1 MSQSI
6 ILSVA
11 LMFIIGTA
19 QVVWAQQQSGQ
30 LVGVGILL
38 EPQNDGT
45 VLIRSVSPS
54 GPADKAGIKAEDEL
68 LSIDGKSVADIVPQQ
83 LVNIIRG
90 GVGTDVTLTV
100 RTKGQRPRQVK
111 VTRADISSMVPAA
124 PGNAANPATPA
135 APANPPASAAPQT
148 NAPRNVTA
156 PQGSLKFTRIGVKDP
171 GINNI
176 EAVSFLIPAGWK
188 TEGGVQWFPDYSILA
203 NLLMKVTDP
212 QTGAQIEFLPA
223 QNFTWL
229 NQMVVPMQPGTN
241 YMGNILWQPIGD
253 IPTFIK
259 TFYAPQ
265 ATPQLQNARQVA
277 VEDLPK
283 IANEVT
289 KTLGGMGSAKS
300 ARVRYEYQRNGQPWE
315 EDVFVT
321 LTYYPWQ
328 LGTIWSVNSA
338 YAFRA
343 PKGQLDTI
351 KPVMT
356 TTISTIRLS
365 QEWYGGYMYVQKLFN
380 DRMNQSIRNARAISD
395 TITRNSEEIRQM
407 FADSY
412 KQRSES
418 QDRISQNFS
427 EYIRGVETYND
438 PYGGHPVQLPSGY
451 NDAWVNAR
459 GEYLLSNQAG
469 FDPNVGDT
477 TEWRRMPVTQH

>member
-1 MSQSI
+1 
-6 ILSVA
+6 
-11 LMFIIGTA
+11 
-19 QVVWAQQQSGQ
+19 
-30 LVGVGILL
+30 
-38 EPQNDGT
+38 
-45 VLIRSVSPS
+45 
-54 GPADKAGIKAEDEL
+54 
-68 LSIDGKSVADIVPQQ
+68 
-83 LVNIIRG
+83 
-90 GVGTDVTLTV
+90 
-100 RTKGQRPRQVK
+100 
-111 VTRADISSMVPAA
+111 
-124 PGNAANPATPA
+124 
-135 APANPPASAAPQT
+135 
-148 NAPRNVTA
+148 
-156 PQGSLKFTRIGVKDP
+156 VKDP

-265 ATPQLQNARQVA
+265 ALPQLQNARQVA

-283 IANEVT
+283 IANEVA
-289 KTLGGMGSAKS
+289 KTLGGAGTAKS
-300 ARVRYEYQRNGQPWE
+300 ARVRYEYQRNGQAWE

-328 LGTIWSVNSA
+328 LGTLWSVNSA

-351 KPVMT
+351 KPLMT

-477 TEWRRMPVTQH
+477 TEWRRMPAAQH

>member
-1 MSQSI
+1 
-6 ILSVA
+6 
-11 LMFIIGTA
+11 
-19 QVVWAQQQSGQ
+19 
-30 LVGVGILL
+30 
-38 EPQNDGT
+38 
-45 VLIRSVSPS
+45 
-54 GPADKAGIKAEDEL
+54 
-68 LSIDGKSVADIVPQQ
+68 
-83 LVNIIRG
+83 
-90 GVGTDVTLTV
+90 
-100 RTKGQRPRQVK
+100 VK
-111 VTRADISSMVPAA
+111 VTRADISRMVPPAPANGGNPAA
-124 PGNAANPATPA
+124 PPAPANREQPAAPQNPA
-135 APANPPASAAPQT
+135 APAPPQT
-148 NAPRNVTA
+148 NAPPTSA
-156 PQGSLKFTRIGVKDP
+156 TPQGSLKFTRIGVKDP

-265 ATPQLQNARQVA
+265 ALPQLQNARQVA

-283 IANEVT
+283 IANEVA
-289 KTLGGMGSAKS
+289 KTLGGAGTAKS
-300 ARVRYEYQRNGQPWE
+300 ARVRYEYQRNGQLWE
-315 EDVFVT
+315 EDVFIT

-328 LGTIWSVNSA
+328 LGTLWSVNSA

-351 KPVMT
+351 KPLMT

-477 TEWRRMPVTQH
+477 TEWRRMPAAQH